1 MIFNTRKA
9 ATQRVKRHQET
20 PQDVTRSA
28 WVYTSKSAW
37 WFDLLIY
44 VTTIGGVGPILLR
57 MFWWTGLVLIALA
70 VFLQPMTGTWFDW
83 TYLAV
88 LNLVGVCQ
96 ILGYIGDAACKT
108 PWKDRSYPTVMPV
121 YHNSNIVLPIVLF
134 LCGFILALPLL
145 EASFTTPF
153 YKTNFYDY
161 PRSFSFALFF
171 KAIYADPLSVAGHL
185 LMLQALVI
193 AWILLFQPSLFCTHL
208 RSDDFERAGWPDRA
222 TQRVVSHNTESADSP
237 AEDVPFQAR
246 QPKVD
251 FSRVDG
257 MSELK
262 QDMLARAKLIVSRKG
277 EHEGDDPRNGILLH
291 GEPGNGKTFFAEA
304 LAGELKV
311 PFIEVTIGPMSSE
324 WLGKQPRVLAQT
336 FAYAKRQAPC
346 VLFIDEIDSFI
357 RSRDASSG
365 NSEDVKI
372 ANTILTEIVGLR
384 GSGVV
389 LIGATNYL
397 DKLDAAAIREG
408 RFDFKIEVP
417 SPDLDARMGILKNGM
432 RKYVPR
438 ANCDAAELQRLAA
451 RWNGFSVTRLQ
462 AICKTLPDVVK
473 QSGQVEFAHWMSAL
487 RRVQGRKGQ
496 VPADAKPLTS
506 LLLPQEAGSALK
518 LIASRIGDLDRI
530 ERLGGSLPTGILF
543 HGPSGTGK
551 TAAAKAIAK
560 ESGWAFLAV
569 AGPDLLTDKDRLDK
583 LYAQAKDLR
592 PALVFIDE
600 ADEVLQDRRYSQH
613 GWVVNKLL
621 TVMDG
626 AADRVKD
633 VVWIAAT
640 NHPDQIDP
648 ALLRPGRFTEKIG
661 FLAPDGKQ
669 LPLFIDQWLA
679 QRRHI
684 RLELAGGVGELADL
698 LGGATVAEA
707 EGVLQYAL
715 NLAIGETQARS
726 GSVSINP
733 SHVQRS
739 MNTVLGTYDT

>member
-1 MIFNTRKA
+1 MIFNTRSA
-9 ATQRVKRHQET
+9 AIRRVKLHLET
-20 PQDVTRSA
+20 PEDVTKSA
-28 WVYTSKSAW
+28 WVYKHQSVW
-37 WFDLLIY
+37 WFGMI
-44 VTTIGGVGPILLR
+44 TTCITIGALAAEVLR
-57 MFWWTGLVLIALA
+57 LFWWTGFV
-70 VFLQPMTGTWFDW
+70 
-83 TYLAV
+83 
-88 LNLVGVCQ
+88 LVGVGVFLIPITGTGFDWAYLGVLHLISLST
-96 ILGYIGDAACKT
+96 ILGYIGDAASKT
-108 PWKDRSYPTVMPV
+108 PWKDRRYPSVMNV
-121 YHNSNIVLPIVLF
+121 LCNSNILAPLFVL
-134 LCGFILALPLL
+134 LCGFVLAAPLIEESLTTPIFKTPLSEYPNAFYFSLLLKAIKTNPFHLAGPLL
-145 EASFTTPF
+145 
-153 YKTNFYDY
+153 
-161 PRSFSFALFF
+161 
-171 KAIYADPLSVAGHL
+171 I
-185 LMLQALVI
+185 LQALVM
-193 AWILLFQPSLFCTHL
+193 AWFILFRPSLFCTHL
-208 RSDDFERAGWPDRA
+208 RPDDFARAELPARS
-222 TQRVVSHNTESADSP
+222 TQRVVSHSTESAESP

-251 FSRVDG
+251 FQGVDG
-257 MSELK
+257 MIELK

-277 EHEGDDPRNGILLH
+277 EHEGDEPRNGILLH

-324 WLGKQPRVLAQT
+324 WLGKQPRVLSQT

-357 RSRDASSG
+357 RSRDSSSG
-365 NSEDVKI
+365 NSEDAKI
-372 ANTILTEIVGLR
+372 TNTILTEIVGLR

-417 SPDLDARMGILKNGM
+417 SPDMDARIGILKNGL
-432 RKYVPR
+432 RKYVPN
-438 ANCDAAELQRLAA
+438 ATCDAAELQRLAA

-473 QSGQVEFAHWMSAL
+473 QSDQVELTHWMCAL
-487 RRVQGRKGQ
+487 RRVQGRRGQ
-496 VPADAKPLTS
+496 VPADAKPLAS
-506 LLLPQEAGSALK
+506 LLLPYEAGSALK
-518 LIASRIGDLDRI
+518 LIASRIGNLDRI

-569 AGPDLLTDKDRLDK
+569 AGPDLLTDKDRLDT
-583 LYAQAKDLR
+583 LYTQAKDLR
-592 PALVFIDE
+592 PTIVFIDE
-600 ADEVLQDRRYSQH
+600 ADEVLQDRRYGQH

-633 VVWIAAT
+633 VIWIAAT

-661 FLAPDGKQ
+661 FLAPDGQQ
-669 LPLFIDQWLA
+669 LPMFIEQWLA
-679 QRRHI
+679 QRAHVH
-684 RLELAGGVGELADL
+684 LALPGGCGELAGL
-698 LGGATVAEA
+698 LNGATVAEA
-707 EGVLQYAL
+707 DGVLQYAL
-715 NLAIGETQARS
+715 NLAIGDTRAQS
-726 GSVSINP
+726 DSVSINP
-733 SHVQRS
+733 AHIQRAMS
-739 MNTVLGTYDT
+739 IIL